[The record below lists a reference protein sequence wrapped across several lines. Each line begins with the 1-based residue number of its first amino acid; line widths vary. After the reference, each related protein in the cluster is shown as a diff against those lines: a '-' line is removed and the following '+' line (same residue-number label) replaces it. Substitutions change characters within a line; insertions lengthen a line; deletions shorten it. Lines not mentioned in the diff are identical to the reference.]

1 MNKVV
6 KQEIHYYFSNYILNR
21 NEKNLE
27 EIYIKYKPLV
37 YKIAFSFLKSI
48 DDAEDVVQNVFLKI
62 HNIDSKQLPREFE
75 NSWLYKVTKNES
87 INILKKNNKNV
98 NIDEIYSISDKNDL
112 INKIINIEDFN
123 NLIKKLPE
131 KDREV
136 VSLKIISGMSFKKI
150 SKLLDMPLGTVEWRY
165 YKSINHLKLIINNFI
180 ICIVTLCAGIV
191 RSYKQKQEVNE
202 KSNISKEEN
211 SNYISQENTSNVI
224 DEFADRE
231 INNET
236 NETAEEIMIENREVK
251 PDIITKGL
259 FSTSLIF
266 FIIIIIVII
275 HSLKHKIRIKNK
287 NNIET

>member
-37 YKIAFSFLKSI
+37 YKIAFSFLKNT

-98 NIDEIYSISDKNDL
+98 DIDEIYSISEKDDL

-131 KDREV
+131 KDREI
-136 VSLKIISGMSFKKI
+136 VSLKIISDMPFKKI

-180 ICIVTLCAGIV
+180 ICIITLCAGIV
-191 RSYKQKQEVNE
+191 RRYKQKQEVNE
-202 KSNISKEEN
+202 ESNISKEGN
-211 SNYISQENTSNVI
+211 SNTISQENTSNVI
-224 DEFADRE
+224 DDFADRE
-231 INNET
+231 INIET
-236 NETAEEIMIENREVK
+236 NETTEEIIIENKEFK
-251 PDIITKGL
+251 SDIIANGL
-259 FSTSLIF
+259 FGTSLIF
-266 FIIIIIVII
+266 LIIMIIVII
-275 HSLKHKIRIKNK
+275 HSLKHKIRIK
-287 NNIET
+287 